1 MVKVNMVD
9 VMGTLF
15 TAPVLVPYG
24 QQLGATTGEIASF
37 STVPRSSLNMDNS
50 SFETIQFF

>member
-1 MVKVNMVD
+1 MVD

-24 QQLGATTGEIASF
+24 QSLGATTAEIASF
-37 STVPRSSLNMDNS
+37 TTAGSFEPTFLESNHLILS
-50 SFETIQFF
+50 SF